1 MSFVESDSLHRRKA
15 ARTKSPNQYS
25 QSKANYSI
33 KSMARLLKVSWS
45 GYHKRPF
52 KQQKCFSSRDDRATS
67 NVDVA
72 RKVQQIWSGSDKVYD
87 SPRITA
93 ELTKYHR
100 ISLNHKA
107 VSKRMRL
114 MGIKGIS
121 PRSLVP
127 VATIQANHKA
137 TLPDLVNHMFDTGEL
152 NPV

>member
-1 MSFVESDSLHRRKA
+1 
-15 ARTKSPNQYS
+15 
-25 QSKANYSI
+25 
-33 KSMARLLKVSWS
+33 MARLLKVSWS

-137 TLPDLVNHMFDTGEL
+137 TLVKSVEVVYLFFL
-152 NPV
+152 NRGTVSSAVLGSGSGLMSVH